1 MNFLKN
7 SSIYLTANLLNA
19 AIPFLLLPILTR
31 YLTVEEYGQ
40 IAMFQMLLS
49 GLSTF
54 IGLNSIGS
62 ATRKFYDDVSKQNLK
77 IFNGTCFQLLIISSF
92 LCVIL
97 ALFSTNILSQ
107 FLSIPVD
114 WIYIAIFISILTY
127 ITTFLLT
134 QWQINNQAKNFGIL
148 QVSGSLI
155 NMLLSLQLVILLKEG
170 ASGRVNAQL
179 ISVLIIAFLS
189 IIILYRKKIINIFT
203 FNMSYLKEALSYGIP
218 LIPHHIGIFLISAVD
233 RFFINKEMGLEK
245 AGIYM
250 VAMQLSSA
258 LAILFDA
265 INKAYVPW
273 LFNKLKK
280 NNIEDKIKIVKYT
293 YFYFILLIICAIFA
307 FFISPYF
314 LIFIAGDK
322 YTESASLIG
331 WLCIG
336 QIFSGM
342 YLMVTNYLFFSK
354 KTGRLALTTI
364 TTGIINIILLLILI
378 PYLGLLGAAYAFII
392 SKFIQ
397 FIFTWIISYYSLKM
411 PWLIKEV

>member
-62 ATRKFYDDVSKQNLK
+62 ATRKFYDDISEKNLK
-77 IFNGTCFQLLIISSF
+77 VFNGTCFQLLITSSL

-97 ALFSTNILSQ
+97 AFFLKDKLSQ
-107 FLSIPVD
+107 FLAIPVN
-114 WIYIAIFISILTY
+114 WIYIAILISIFTY

-134 QWQINNQAKNFGIL
+134 QWQINNQAKKFGIL
-148 QVSGSLI
+148 QVSGSLV

-170 ASGRVNAQL
+170 AEGRVYAQL
-179 ISVLIIAFLS
+179 LSVFIIAFLS
-189 IIILYRKKIINIFT
+189 IIILYRKKIITT
-203 FNMSYLKEALSYGIP
+203 FSFNFNYLKEALFYGTP
-218 LIPHHIGIFLISAVD
+218 LIPHHIGIFLISAID

-258 LAILFDA
+258 LTILFDA

-280 NNIEDKIKIVKYT
+280 NNTEDKIKIVKYT

-322 YTESASLIG
+322 YTESALLIG

-342 YLMVTNYLFFSK
+342 YLMLTNYLFFSK
-354 KTGRLALTTI
+354 KTGRLAFTTI
-364 TTGIINIILLLILI
+364 TAGIINIILLLILI

-397 FIFTWIISYYSLKM
+397 FILTWIISYYSLKM
-411 PWLIKEV
+411 PWLIKEI

>member
-62 ATRKFYDDVSKQNLK
+62 ATRKFYDDISEENLK
-77 IFNGTCFQLLIISSF
+77 VFNGSCFQLLITSSL

-97 ALFSTNILSQ
+97 AFFLKDKLSQ
-107 FLSIPVD
+107 FLAIPVN
-114 WIYIAIFISILTY
+114 WIYIAILISIFTY

-134 QWQINNQAKNFGIL
+134 QWQINNQAKKFGIL

-170 ASGRVNAQL
+170 AEGRVNAQL
-179 ISVLIIAFLS
+179 LSVFIIAFLS
-189 IIILYRKKIINIFT
+189 IIILYRKKIITIFS
-203 FNMSYLKEALSYGIP
+203 FNFNYLKEALFYGTP
-218 LIPHHIGIFLISAVD
+218 LIPHHIGIFFISAID

-258 LAILFDA
+258 LTILFDA

-280 NNIEDKIKIVKYT
+280 NNTEDKIKIVKYT

-342 YLMVTNYLFFSK
+342 YLMVTNYLFFGK
-354 KTGRLALTTI
+354 KTSRLALTTI

-378 PYLGLLGAAYAFII
+378 PYFGLLGAAYAFIT

-397 FIFTWIISYYSLKM
+397 FMLTWIISYSAIKM
-411 PWLIKEV
+411 PWFKMRV

>member
-62 ATRKFYDDVSKQNLK
+62 ATRKFYDDVSEKNLK
-77 IFNGTCFQLLIISSF
+77 VFNGTCFQLLITSSL

-97 ALFSTNILSQ
+97 VFFLKDKLSQ
-107 FLSIPVD
+107 FLAIPVN
-114 WIYIAIFISILTY
+114 WIYIAILISIFTY

-134 QWQINNQAKNFGIL
+134 QWQINNQAKKFGIL

-170 ASGRVNAQL
+170 AEGRVNAQL
-179 ISVLIIAFLS
+179 LSVFIIAFLS
-189 IIILYRKKIINIFT
+189 IIILYRKKIITIFS
-203 FNMSYLKEALSYGIP
+203 FNFNYLKEALFYGTP
-218 LIPHHIGIFLISAVD
+218 LIPHHIGIFFISAID

-258 LAILFDA
+258 LTILFDA

-280 NNIEDKIKIVKYT
+280 NNTEDKIKIVKYT

-354 KTGRLALTTI
+354 KTGRLAFTTI
-364 TTGIINIILLLILI
+364 TAGIINIILLLILI

-397 FIFTWIISYYSLKM
+397 FILTWIISYYSLKM
-411 PWLIKEV
+411 PWLIKEI